1 MTVRAA
7 RLLVAAGLVLTS
19 AAGVGATSADAA
31 VTAPAEV
38 APPAGVTAPAVA
50 TPPAGEVDPVRAAE
64 YWLDEYGVRTAW
76 GTTKGKGTTIAIID
90 TGIGRNP
97 VEFSGAVVGGADFS
111 GAGSSDGRTPVGAV
125 DGNHGSWVASL
136 AAARG
141 TGAETGMIG
150 VAPEASLL
158 SISIGFGAASSV
170 PFVQQ
175 VADAMTWAVDHGA
188 DVINLS
194 FTTNTLTWD
203 PLWDTAFQYAFDHDV
218 VVVVA

>member
-1 MTVRAA
+1 
-7 RLLVAAGLVLTS
+7 
-19 AAGVGATSADAA
+19 
-31 VTAPAEV
+31 
-38 APPAGVTAPAVA
+38 
-50 TPPAGEVDPVRAAE
+50 
-64 YWLDEYGVRTAW
+64 
-76 GTTKGKGTTIAIID
+76 
-90 TGIGRNP
+90 
-97 VEFSGAVVGGADFS
+97 
-111 GAGSSDGRTPVGAV
+111 SSDGRTPVGAV

-175 VADAMTWAVDHGA
+175 VAVAMTWAVDHGA

-194 FTTNTLTWD
+194 FT
-203 PLWDTAFQYAFDHDV
+203 
-218 VVVVA
+218 